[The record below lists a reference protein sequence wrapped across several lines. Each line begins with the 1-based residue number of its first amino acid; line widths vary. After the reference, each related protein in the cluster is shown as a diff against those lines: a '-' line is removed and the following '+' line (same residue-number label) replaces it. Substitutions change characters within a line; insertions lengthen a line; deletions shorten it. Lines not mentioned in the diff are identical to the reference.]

1 MNANTANEKPIP
13 PSTRDRRRP
22 AAELFK
28 NHSTQKTQT
37 PQKTRKR

>member
-1 MNANTANEKPIP
+1 MAVPVF
-13 PSTRDRRRP
+13 RVDRRRP

-37 PQKTRKR
+37 PQKIRKR